1 MTISLERESA
11 VLGGRTIGSV
21 AGPASGQ
28 DAAEVVEVVYQS
40 ALRVA
45 RRQSAAVVSYAEDI
59 AMEVVLAFLETTD
72 EVTSPAGWAATRARF
87 LSTNV
92 ANRKVRRA
100 AELVWLDEG
109 DGIDIWSRDP
119 NHDPYRVV
127 AGAEAYDRV
136 RSVLSAREQEV
147 LRLVAEGYSHDEIA
161 QELGYAS
168 NRVVTTTVSR
178 ARRKVL
184 DAFSEAQRRELF
196 DLHACLLSM
205 DIEPEPRAATPPEPR
220 LPDAMID
227 QLVERFRGEI
237 LRERIAKGER

>member
-1 MTISLERESA
+1 MTISLEREPA
-11 VLGGRTIGSV
+11 LAGGRAIGSV
-21 AGPASGQ
+21 ADPACGQ
-28 DAAEVVEVVYQS
+28 DVAAVVEVVYQS

-45 RRQSAAVVSYAEDI
+45 RRQSAAVASYAEDI
-59 AMEVVLAFLETTD
+59 AMEVVLAFLETTE

-87 LSTNV
+87 VSTNV

-100 AELVWLDEG
+100 AELIWLDEG

-127 AGAEAYDRV
+127 AGAEAYARV
-136 RSVLSAREQEV
+136 RSVLSDREQEV

-178 ARRKVL
+178 ARKKVL
-184 DAFSEAQRRELF
+184 DAFTQEQRRELF
-196 DLHACLLSM
+196 DLVVCCLSES
-205 DIEPEPRAATPPEPR
+205 IEPEPLAANPPEPR

-227 QLVERFRGEI
+227 QLVQRFRGELI
-237 LRERIAKGER
+237 LERIAKGER